1 MSVFVVHSVP
11 TIDITAALAYGD
23 LKYVNSRYVYAD
35 ELVEDQIPAPFVTKI
50 AKAATEFVPASDFL
64 LIAGD
69 HLQLIALSS
78 LLAIKHSKYRVLRY
92 DREAK
97 GYFPVL
103 INVKQ

>member
-1 MSVFVVHSVP
+1 MSVYVVHSVP
-11 TIDITAALAYGD
+11 TIDITAALVYGD
-23 LKYVNSRYVYAD
+23 LRYVNGRYVYAD
-35 ELVEDQIPAPFVTKI
+35 ELVDDQIPEVFMVKI
-50 AKAATEFVPASDFL
+50 AKAAAEFVPNNDFL

-78 LLAIKHSKYRVLRY
+78 LLAKQHAEYRVLRY

-103 INVKQ
+103 IKI